1 MKYNDYKNQFS
12 QKDKAEVTTLPKCY
26 TDQEKEYIK
35 HRLKEEAGKCL
46 IQYGIRRTTVD
57 DIVKR
62 VQIPKG
68 TFYLFYQSKEL
79 LLYDVILEEHD
90 RIEEELVQAVS
101 QMQDNEFDTEQLIQ
115 VIYDFFKKSS
125 VSPVLKILNS
135 NEIELLARKLPA
147 GVLEK
152 HIEHDN
158 DLIEDVLTKLTLNA
172 DMDKNVLGAAFRAI
186 YFITLHRDSIGEDY
200 FEKSLYLL
208 IRGLVLQ
215 LK

>member
-35 HRLKEEAGKCL
+35 RRLKEEAGKCL

-101 QMQDNEFDTEQLIQ
+101 QMQDNEFDTEQLTQ

-172 DMDKNVLGAAFRAI
+172 DMDKKVLGAAFRAI

-200 FEKSLYLL
+200 FETSLYLL
-208 IRGLVLQ
+208 IKGLVLQ

>member
-1 MKYNDYKNQFS
+1 M
-12 QKDKAEVTTLPKCY
+12 PKCY

-35 HRLKEEAGKCL
+35 RRLKEEAGKCL

-158 DLIEDVLTKLTLNA
+158 DLIEDVLTKLTLNT
-172 DMDKNVLGAAFRAI
+172 DMDKNVLGAAFRAV
-186 YFITLHRDSIGEDY
+186 YFITLHRDSIGEDC

-208 IRGLVLQ
+208 IKGLVLQ

>member
-35 HRLKEEAGKCL
+35 RRLKEEAGKCL

-79 LLYDVILEEHD
+79 LLYDLILEEHD

-101 QMQDNEFDTEQLIQ
+101 QMQDNEFDTEQLTQ

-186 YFITLHRDSIGEDY
+186 YFITLHREIGRASCRE
-200 FEKSLYLL
+200 
-208 IRGLVLQ
+208 RV
-215 LK
+215 

>member
-1 MKYNDYKNQFS
+1 M
-12 QKDKAEVTTLPKCY
+12 PKCY

-35 HRLKEEAGKCL
+35 RRLKEEAGKCL

-186 YFITLHRDSIGEDY
+186 YFITLHRDIIGEDY
-200 FEKSLYLL
+200 FEKSLYF
-208 IRGLVLQ
+208 RAKGDNNKRTVEN
-215 LK
+215 KK

>member
-1 MKYNDYKNQFS
+1 M
-12 QKDKAEVTTLPKCY
+12 PKCY

-35 HRLKEEAGKCL
+35 RRLKEEAGKCL

-158 DLIEDVLTKLTLNA
+158 DLIEDVLTKLTLNT
-172 DMDKNVLGAAFRAI
+172 DMDKNVLGAAFRAV
-186 YFITLHRDSIGEDY
+186 YFITLHRDRIGEDY

-208 IRGLVLQ
+208 IKGLVLQ